1 MVKKKR
7 GLGKGLSA
15 LIPDEVENTIESDK
29 SIINIDISKIKPN
42 KEQPRRD
49 FDRDSLY
56 ELSNSIKKHGL
67 IQPIIVKKAGNGY
80 EIIAG
85 ERRWRA
91 AKDIK
96 LKEIPCI
103 IKEIDEIEASEI
115 ALIENIQR
123 EDLNPIEEGLAYKK
137 LMDKYNLTQ
146 EKVSEAVGKSRSYIA
161 NITRLLKLDKRI
173 IELISSSKISSGHGR
188 TLLALEDK
196 DMQYEVAKRII
207 ENSLNVRDTE
217 RLVKNMGSKK
227 KKKKQKKDNTQDPVI
242 RDLEESLRKVL
253 GTKVQIVNGRK
264 KGKIEI
270 EYYSDDDLQRILD
283 LLSVEQ

>member
-103 IKEIDEIEASEI
+103 IKEIDEIETSEI